1 MIKTAIF
8 HLVAGCLLAALGS
21 RAAPVVEEPWREVV
35 VSVTDIERSADFF
48 QTIGGYTTLAAGVLS
63 ESEIKAWGLPA
74 SATANYRL
82 LAPAGA
88 PDGWIRLVDFDN
100 AGVQK
105 PVRPGARAWDSGC
118 YFSLMVRVKD
128 IDSVYDDAIRLGW
141 WTETPSR
148 HSPSENQNFAL

>member
-8 HLVAGCLLAALGS
+8 HLVAGCLLAAPGS

-88 PDGWIRLVDFDN
+88 PDGWIRLVTLTMRVSRN
-100 AGVQK
+100 PCGRVLE
-105 PVRPGARAWDSGC
+105 PGTVAVTSA
-118 YFSLMVRVKD
+118 
-128 IDSVYDDAIRLGW
+128 
-141 WTETPSR
+141 
-148 HSPSENQNFAL
+148 